1 MKVKHSFIAENE
13 LLSET
18 VFLNVLFYIGT
29 ELQMLG
35 LVIIG

>member
-1 MKVKHSFIAENE
+1 VKHSFIAENE
-13 LLSET
+13 LLNET
-18 VFLNVLFYIGT
+18 LFLKVLFYIDT